1 MMSGDGGG
9 WTDWTSHSDS
19 GSGAMGGS
27 ENAATV
33 LRKMLCSAAASAW
46 RSSRSLLA
54 AETAA
59 AEAGKTVSIMASQSL
74 TSSEM
79 RSVVK
84 NGCCST
90 LAMTG
95 SRSTPPVRL
104 SNFLRILAS
113 PV

>member
-27 ENAATV
+27 EKCPTVELPLRTSCMVSSAATV
-33 LRKMLCSAAASAW
+33 
-46 RSSRSLLA
+46 SLLA

-59 AEAGKTVSIMASQSL
+59 AEAGKTASIMASQSL